1 MTGWTE
7 YEKEDGEIVTC
18 ARCGGP
24 VEEGTLFADEK
35 DDENYI
41 VLCAT
46 CLED

>member
-1 MTGWTE
+1 MTSWTE
-7 YEKEDGEIVTC
+7 DEKDEIVTC

-24 VEEGTLFADEK
+24 VGGDTIFYDEK

-46 CLED
+46 CLEDD